1 MINREQTTKKD
12 VLYEGKIVTLE
23 LHEVLTDKGGI
34 AKREIIRH
42 AAGVVILAYTKD
54 SRIIFLKQFRKPF
67 EEAVLELP
75 AGKLEEGED
84 PAASASRE
92 FQEETGFYPRK
103 LEFLGEA
110 LTSPG
115 YSDEVLYI
123 YRAQD
128 LEESPLPAD
137 TEEAFDYFEL
147 SKKEVRALIRQGE
160 LKDAK
165 SLCALYLDGL
175 SDND

>member
-1 MINREQTTKKD
+1 MINKEKTVNKEI
-12 VLYEGKIVTLE
+12 LYTGKIVTLE
-23 LHEVLTDKGGI
+23 LHDVETDLGHQ

-42 AAGVVILAYTKD
+42 AAGVVIIGYTPENK
-54 SRIIFLKQFRKPF
+54 IILLRQFRKPF

-75 AGKLEEGED
+75 AGKLETGED
-84 PAASASRE
+84 PMDTARRE
-92 FQEETGFYPRK
+92 FQEETGYFPHHM
-103 LEFLGEA
+103 EFLGEA

-123 YRAQD
+123 YRAAG
-128 LEESPLPAD
+128 LEESPID
-137 TEEAFDYFEL
+137 GDEDESFEYYEMTKEEVKACVL
-147 SKKEVRALIRQGE
+147 SGE

-175 SDND
+175 Q